1 MNNQTYHWCFNNQMW
16 TLHTL
21 VEYKSKIP
29 EGEEIIHDTSNH
41 PKETDHNTMM
51 KAVLDDIDE
60 EEEDQN

>member
-1 MNNQTYHWCFNNQMW
+1 MW

-41 PKETDHNTMM
+41 PKETDYNTMM

-60 EEEDQN
+60 EDEDQNEE